1 MKEPLPT
8 RLLLIFSYQIK
19 FFNKQKCKTLLIYAT
34 QIVKKLLIA
43 SSKVALLHNFAAL
56 LFIMLLIQNFS
67 NTFIEAGCDEVGRGC
82 LAGPVVAAAVIVDKN
97 FKQNLVNDSKTLN
110 FKTRQNLDLYI
121 RENAVDFA
129 IAELS
134 PDFIDQHNILNASL
148 HAMHLALDQ
157 LKTRPE
163 LILVDGN
170 RFHPYNFIPH
180 HCIIKGD
187 SKYLSIAAASIIA
200 KNYRDN
206 LMIQLHDEFPD
217 YGWNT
222 NFGYCTKTHQKA
234 LKKFGP
240 NIHHRKSFRL
250 EYDVEI

>member
-1 MKEPLPT
+1 
-8 RLLLIFSYQIK
+8 
-19 FFNKQKCKTLLIYAT
+19 
-34 QIVKKLLIA
+34 
-43 SSKVALLHNFAAL
+43 
-56 LFIMLLIQNFS
+56 MLLIQNFS
-67 NTFIEAGCDEVGRGC
+67 ESFIEAGCDEVGRGC

-134 PDFIDQHNILNASL
+134 PEFIDEHNILNASL

-170 RFHPYNFIPH
+170 RFHPYN
-180 HCIIKGD
+180 
-187 SKYLSIAAASIIA
+187 
-200 KNYRDN
+200 
-206 LMIQLHDEFPD
+206 
-217 YGWNT
+217 
-222 NFGYCTKTHQKA
+222 
-234 LKKFGP
+234 
-240 NIHHRKSFRL
+240 
-250 EYDVEI
+250 